1 MVNYDIY
8 NYYYYKKNAV
18 NSKSLMVT
26 RIQDFCV
33 ALSAC
38 MLCWLVSFVLV
49 MLEVIES
56 GQFVRNKA
64 ILFVPMWVGSA
75 IGILS
80 VVAISLRICYN
91 VSQLSTPCHVIDHLP
106 YDVVLYVWYVCVYVC
121 MNVCMHVLFQL
132 KEENKCR

>member
-1 MVNYDIY
+1 
-8 NYYYYKKNAV
+8 
-18 NSKSLMVT
+18 MVT

-91 VSQLSTPCHVIDHLP
+91 VSQLSIPCHVIDHLP
-106 YDVVLYVWYVCVYVC
+106 YDVLLWCCMYAMFVC
-121 MNVCMHVLFQL
+121 MYV
-132 KEENKCR
+132 